1 MNTSLKA
8 TLSVTATALSVAS
21 AVSFSSFAQASD
33 SALSEQL
40 GITNHAVI
48 AHRGDSYNAPEST
61 LPAYQLACEVGAD
74 YLELDLQRTKDGK
87 LIAVHD
93 DNLKRNTNIET
104 VYPERADD
112 PVNTFTWAELEK
124 LDAGSWYN
132 QAYPER
138 ARESF
143 RGLKLVTL
151 DQVREI
157 AEGCAHQPGLYI
169 ETKVPEFFPGIE
181 QDLKQDLTEHG
192 WLDDDAKGK
201 VILQTFNKSSLET
214 LQDVM
219 PNVPKILLLWAGDGY
234 IPTKDSAPKADDESY
249 AQYYARQE
257 VASKASYAEWLDY
270 AKEHGA
276 IGVGPSGTQAN
287 FDDAWS
293 SQFSYMD
300 LAKTWMVDMSHEKGL
315 LMHMYTL
322 DDREDMIRY
331 RDRGVDGF
339 FTNRPNM
346 AVKTLTDS
354 DGKDIEATLTQLGY

>member
-1 MNTSLKA
+1 MNTSSKT
-8 TLSVTATALSVAS
+8 TLSLTAAALSVAS
-21 AVSFSSFAQASD
+21 AFSFSSVAQASD
-33 SALSEQL
+33 RALSEQL
-40 GITNHAVI
+40 GIADHAVI

-74 YLELDLQRTKDGK
+74 YLELDLQRTQDGK

-93 DNLKRNTNIET
+93 DNLKRNTNIDT

-112 PVNTFTWAELEK
+112 PVNTFTWAELAK

-157 AEGCAHQPGLYI
+157 AEDCAHQPGLYI

-181 QDLKQDLTEHG
+181 EDLKQDLTQHG
-192 WLDDDAKGK
+192 WLDEDAKGK
-201 VILQTFNKSSLET
+201 VILQTFNKSSLEE
-214 LQDVM
+214 LHKVM
-219 PNVPKILLLWAGDGY
+219 PTVPKILLLWAGDGY
-234 IPTKDSAPKADDESY
+234 IPTKDSVPKADDESY

-257 VASKASYAEWLDY
+257 VASKESYAEWLDY
-270 AKEHGA
+270 AKQNGA

-300 LAKTWMVDMSHEKGL
+300 LAKTWMVEMTHDKGL

-322 DDREDMIRY
+322 DDGEDMIRY

-339 FTNRPNM
+339 FTNRPNV

>member
-1 MNTSLKA
+1 MNTTSKA
-8 TLSVTATALSVAS
+8 TLSLTVAALSVAS
-21 AVSFSSFAQASD
+21 ALSFSSSVQASD
-33 SALSEQL
+33 SALSEKL
-40 GITNHAVI
+40 GIADHAVI

-124 LDAGSWYN
+124 LDAGSWFN
-132 QAYPER
+132 ESYPER

-181 QDLKQDLTEHG
+181 KDLKDDLTKHG

-214 LQDVM
+214 LQSVM
-219 PNVPKILLLWAGDGY
+219 PTVPKILLLWAGDGY

-249 AQYYARQE
+249 AEYYARQE
-257 VASKASYAEWLDY
+257 VASKEGYAEWLDY
-270 AKEHGA
+270 AKQHGA
-276 IGVGPSGTQAN
+276 IGVGPSTIQTQH
-287 FDDAWS
+287 DDAWS
-293 SQFSYMD
+293 SQFSYME
-300 LAKTWMVDMSHEKGL
+300 LAAPWMVEMSHEKDL
-315 LMHMYTL
+315 LMHVYTV
-322 DDREDMIRY
+322 DQAVDFERY

-339 FTNRPNM
+339 FTNRPNL
-346 AVKTLTDS
+346 AVKTLS
-354 DGKDIEATLTQLGY
+354 GGEGKDIQATLTKLGY